1 MPEPDSQSVLSSDAK
16 GRAALL
22 LSQLTL
28 AEKIGQ
34 MVQVN
39 GHQGDIPADLRQNI
53 VNGSIGSV
61 LNEVNPETVNELQR
75 LAREQSP
82 HGIPLLIGRDVIHGF
97 KIGQPIP
104 LGQAATWNP
113 GLVEAGAQA
122 AAMEASQ
129 SGINWTFSP
138 MVDIC
143 RDPRWGRV
151 AEGYGEDPVL
161 TSEMG
166 KAMVRGYQNGTQYQL
181 LSCLK
186 HFAGYGASES
196 GRDYNT
202 TSIPEL
208 ELQNVY
214 FPPFLAGIEAGCL
227 SLMPSFSDLNGLPPS
242 GNPWLMRDILRKA
255 WGFQGFVVSD
265 WESISQLQTHGI
277 CEDRRGA
284 ASQAVDAGIN
294 LDMASHVYAENLQA
308 MVESGQLETNL
319 IDDLVLEILAT
330 KYRMGLFDS
339 SGPKAVEPLQ
349 REKIVSIAQQLAEQ
363 SMVLLKNADK
373 VLPLNKESDDH
384 VLLVGPM
391 ADQPLEQLGTWVFDV
406 DEASSITLKTALSNE
421 LDGQLSFHPGLQTS
435 RDQSHAQFQ
444 AVLKLV
450 KTADVVILALGEEA
464 ILSGEAHCRTDIRL
478 PGAQEALIS
487 AVAELG
493 KPVIAIVMAGRP
505 LVMEAVIDKLDAV
518 LYAWHPGSMAG
529 PALVNVL
536 LGNTNPSGKLPMT
549 IPRAVGQIPIYYA
562 HGNTGKPATPE
573 TVIGLDDID
582 PHAPQLSVG
591 NTSFHLDVA
600 PSPLF
605 CFGFG
610 LSYTQFAY
618 RDLRFSSDA
627 VKPGQSVEVSVLLEN
642 TGPVE
647 GVEVAQLY
655 IRDPVA
661 SVTRPVRQLKQ
672 FQRVALKS
680 QASTKLVFTIQ
691 WQDLSFFNG
700 SRWLVEAGVI
710 EIWVGGSSAAILG
723 GQVQLVTS

>member
-1 MPEPDSQSVLSSDAK
+1 
-16 GRAALL
+16 
-22 LSQLTL
+22 
-28 AEKIGQ
+28 
-34 MVQVN
+34 
-39 GHQGDIPADLRQNI
+39 
-53 VNGSIGSV
+53 
-61 LNEVNPETVNELQR
+61 
-75 LAREQSP
+75 
-82 HGIPLLIGRDVIHGF
+82 
-97 KIGQPIP
+97 
-104 LGQAATWNP
+104 
-113 GLVEAGAQA
+113 
-122 AAMEASQ
+122 
-129 SGINWTFSP
+129 
-138 MVDIC
+138 
-143 RDPRWGRV
+143 
-151 AEGYGEDPVL
+151 
-161 TSEMG
+161 
-166 KAMVRGYQNGTQYQL
+166 
-181 LSCLK
+181 
-186 HFAGYGASES
+186 
-196 GRDYNT
+196 
-202 TSIPEL
+202 
-208 ELQNVY
+208 
-214 FPPFLAGIEAGCL
+214 
-227 SLMPSFSDLNGLPPS
+227 
-242 GNPWLMRDILRKA
+242 
-255 WGFQGFVVSD
+255 
-265 WESISQLQTHGI
+265 
-277 CEDRRGA
+277 
-284 ASQAVDAGIN
+284 
-294 LDMASHVYAENLQA
+294 
-308 MVESGQLETNL
+308 
-319 IDDLVLEILAT
+319 
-330 KYRMGLFDS
+330 
-339 SGPKAVEPLQ
+339 
-349 REKIVSIAQQLAEQ
+349 
-363 SMVLLKNADK
+363 
-373 VLPLNKESDDH
+373 
-384 VLLVGPM
+384 
-391 ADQPLEQLGTWVFDV
+391 
-406 DEASSITLKTALSNE
+406 
-421 LDGQLSFHPGLQTS
+421 
-435 RDQSHAQFQ
+435 
-444 AVLKLV
+444 
-450 KTADVVILALGEEA
+450 LGEEA

-600 PSPLF
+600 PSPRF

-700 SRWLVEAGVI
+700 SRWLVEAGMI

>member
-1 MPEPDSQSVLSSDAK
+1 MLGSNVQSALSPDAK
-16 GRAALL
+16 SRAGLL
-22 LSQLTL
+22 LKKLTL
-28 AEKIGQ
+28 TEKIGQ

-39 GHQGDIPADLRQNI
+39 GQQGEISGELRQGI
-53 VNGSIGSV
+53 ISGSIGSV
-61 LNEVNPETVNELQR
+61 LNEVNPEIVQEMQR
-75 LAREQSP
+75 LAHEQSR

-113 GLVEAGAQA
+113 DLVEAGAQA
-122 AAMEASQ
+122 AALEASQ
-129 SGINWTFSP
+129 AGINWTFSP

-161 TSEMG
+161 ASEMG
-166 KAMVRGYQNGTQYQL
+166 KAMVRGYQNGSQAQL

-202 TSIPEL
+202 TYIPEI

-214 FPPFLAGIEAGCL
+214 FPPFLAGLEAGCL
-227 SLMPSFSDLNGLPPS
+227 SIMPSFSDLNGLPPS
-242 GNPWLMRDILRKA
+242 GNGWLMRDILRKA

-265 WESISQLQTHGI
+265 WESIPQLQVHGI
-277 CEDRRGA
+277 CEDRL
-284 ASQAVDAGIN
+284 ASAGKAVQAGIN

-308 MVESGQLETNL
+308 MVESDQLQENL
-319 IDDLVLEILAT
+319 IDDLVLEILAV
-330 KYRMGLFDS
+330 KYQMGLFDS
-339 SGPKAVEPLQ
+339 HGQKTVTPSQQKNVIQ
-349 REKIVSIAQQLAEQ
+349 VAQQLAEQ

-373 VLPLNKESDDH
+373 VLPLDKNSSGH
-384 VLLVGPM
+384 FLLVGPM

-406 DEASSITLKTALSNE
+406 EQANSITLKTALENE
-421 LDGQLSFHPGLQTS
+421 LGESLSFHPGLQTS
-435 RDQSHAQFQ
+435 RDQSHVQFK
-444 AVLKLV
+444 AVSKMA
-450 KTADVVILALGEEA
+450 KAADLVILALGEEA

-493 KPVIAIVMAGRP
+493 TPIIAIVMAGRP
-505 LVMEAVIDKLDAV
+505 LVMEAVIDKFDGL

-549 IPRAVGQIPIYYA
+549 IPRAVGQVPIYYG

-582 PHAPQLSVG
+582 PHASQLSVG

-600 PSPLF
+600 PSPQF

-610 LSYTQFAY
+610 LSYSQFVY
-618 RDLRFSSDA
+618 GDLRFSRESL
-627 VKPGQSVEVSVLLEN
+627 KPDQSLEVSVLLEN
-642 TGPVE
+642 TGPVD

-661 SVTRPVRQLKQ
+661 SVTRPVRQLKK

-680 QASTKLVFTIQ
+680 QTSIKLIFSIQ

-700 SRWLVEAGVI
+700 SSWLVEAGII
-710 EIWVGGSSAAILG
+710 EIYVGGSSDARLG
-723 GQVQLVTS
+723 GQIQLVTS